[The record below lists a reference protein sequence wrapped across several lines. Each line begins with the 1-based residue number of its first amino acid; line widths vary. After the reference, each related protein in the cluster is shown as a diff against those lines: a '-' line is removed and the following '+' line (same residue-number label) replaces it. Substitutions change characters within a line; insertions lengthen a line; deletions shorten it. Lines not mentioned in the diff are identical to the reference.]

1 MNKEPLRRDV
11 NTTTGNAFGNI
22 TDVPNL
28 ANLMSDPLGTDV
40 VGGLTITST
49 INESPSNVE
58 ETVGQPPQVQ
68 FRADAGEVVEDDAE
82 TTVEGLMKRVKALPS
97 WAWLVGAGAVGAGI
111 YARRRM

>member
-1 MNKEPLRRDV
+1 MNNEPLRRDV

-28 ANLMSDPLGTDV
+28 ANLMADPLGTDV
-40 VGGLTITST
+40 VGGLTAPATMK
-49 INESPSNVE
+49 NSPSNVE
-58 ETVGQPPQVQ
+58 ETMGQPPQVS
-68 FRADAGEVVEDDAE
+68 FMADGEKKTAI
-82 TTVEGLMKRVKALPS
+82 EGMMERVKALPS